1 MIWWVMVACGLL
13 TFAARFVMFSDI
25 APKKLP
31 GWSEDV
37 LSFVPVAVLTAI
49 IVPSVMI
56 GMDGARSWPATRACP
71 PRCLPSLWRGF
82 RVQCWPPLPAGWSRC
97 GVLTGSDTDRAACY

>member
-37 LSFVPVAVLTAI
+37 RGLSSIEQFPDNARRYIERIEALAEIPAALLSVGPGREETI
-49 IVPSVMI
+49 IVRELF
-56 GMDGARSWPATRACP
+56 G
-71 PRCLPSLWRGF
+71 
-82 RVQCWPPLPAGWSRC
+82 
-97 GVLTGSDTDRAACY
+97 

>member
-37 LSFVPVAVLTAI
+37 LSL
-49 IVPSVMI
+49 
-56 GMDGARSWPATRACP
+56 CP
-71 PRCLPSLWRGF
+71 LLS
-82 RVQCWPPLPAGWSRC
+82 
-97 GVLTGSDTDRAACY
+97 